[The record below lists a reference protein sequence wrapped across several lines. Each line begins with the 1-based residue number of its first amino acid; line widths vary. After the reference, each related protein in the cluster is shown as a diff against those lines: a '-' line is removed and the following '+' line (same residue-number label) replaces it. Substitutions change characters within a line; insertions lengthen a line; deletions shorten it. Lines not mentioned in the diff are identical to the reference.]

1 MGNKKSRRKN
11 IPTTSY
17 EFYKE
22 QIPDSFELKKKE
34 FFLRFFLSYASLK
47 NSFYINFC

>member
-22 QIPDSFELKKKE
+22 QIPDSFELKKKL
-34 FFLRFFLSYASLK
+34 FFFTIFYLYASLK
-47 NSFYINFC
+47 NPFYINFC

>member
-22 QIPDSFELKKKE
+22 QIPDSFELKKKNY
-34 FFLRFFLSYASLK
+34 FFLRFFIFMLP
-47 NSFYINFC
+47 